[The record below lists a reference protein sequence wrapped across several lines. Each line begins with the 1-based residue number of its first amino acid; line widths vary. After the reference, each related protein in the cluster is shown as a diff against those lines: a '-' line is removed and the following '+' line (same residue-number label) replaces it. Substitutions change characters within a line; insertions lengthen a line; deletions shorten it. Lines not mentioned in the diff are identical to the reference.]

1 MVNNQGEVKLL
12 NKGQR
17 QSWDFVAGKGS
28 VLRIILV
35 GSVPDTRQMSGMIT
49 ARVAT
54 TKKLG
59 LGSRQG

>member
-17 QSWDFVAGKGS
+17 QSWDFVSGKGS

-35 GSVPDTRQMSGMIT
+35 GSVPDTRQMSGVI
-49 ARVAT
+49 T
-54 TKKLG
+54 TKKFG